1 MELLAIETTGA
12 AASVALINQDGQL
25 REIRSDQTMNHLHN
39 LLPMVGELLDESSLK
54 IGDID
59 GIAVSEG
66 PGSFTGIRIGMAT
79 AKALAQVTGIPVVS
93 VPTLRTFA
101 YHMPDFPG
109 VVCPIFDARRSQV
122 YGGAYQWMSD
132 GSLKQW
138 IPDGAYDIVEYLDL
152 VADALSET
160 AELLFF
166 GDGIKPYQARI
177 EEWNDS
183 TYRVSLKGD
192 EIVFATQFVP
202 EEIRY
207 QKASSVARLGLE
219 LWEKGL
225 VKNFF
230 ELSPV
235 YLRKAEAERKLLE
248 RQEAERAAKQA
259 QEAAEAAEAAEATKS
274 EETDGM
280 VKA

>member
-12 AASVALINQDGQL
+12 AASAALIDENGRL
-25 REIRSDQTMNHLHN
+25 REVRSDQTMNHLHN
-39 LLPMVGELLDESSLK
+39 LLPMVKKLLDESSLK
-54 IGDID
+54 IGGVS

-79 AKALAQVTGIPVVS
+79 AKALAQVIGVPVVS
-93 VPTLRTFA
+93 VPTLRSFV
-101 YHMPDFPG
+101 YHIPDFPG

-122 YGGAYQWMSD
+122 YGGAYQRTED

-166 GDGIKPYQARI
+166 GDGIAPYQKQI
-177 EEWNDS
+177 EEWNES
-183 TYRVSLKGD
+183 TYRVTLKGE
-192 EIVFATQFVP
+192 EIIFATQFVP
-202 EEIRY
+202 EELRY

-219 LWEKGL
+219 MWKKGET
-225 VKNFF
+225 KNYF

-248 RQEAERAAKQA
+248 RQEAQRAVKRPGEASAREEA
-259 QEAAEAAEAAEATKS
+259 QRA
-274 EETDGM
+274 
-280 VKA
+280 VKE